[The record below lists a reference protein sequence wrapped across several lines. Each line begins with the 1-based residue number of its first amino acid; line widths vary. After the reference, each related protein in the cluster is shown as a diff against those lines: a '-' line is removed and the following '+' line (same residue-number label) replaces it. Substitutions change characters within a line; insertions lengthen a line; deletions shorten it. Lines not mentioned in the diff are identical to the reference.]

1 MFIDFVQVELIAGN
15 GGPGAIS
22 FRREKFIPKGGPN
35 GGDGGRGGHITFIV
49 NTHLNTLQDIR
60 YQRIYKAEKGQM
72 GQGGL
77 KTGRNGKDIQIAV
90 PAGTIIKISD
100 TGEVVADLTEAG
112 QQEIVCKGGKGGFG
126 NVHFK
131 SSTRQTP
138 RYAQPG
144 LPGETG
150 KFDIELK
157 VLADVGLVGL
167 PNAGKS
173 TLISSVSAA
182 RPKIADYPF
191 TTLQPHLGIVKYGE
205 YKSFVMADIPGL
217 IEGASSGK
225 GLGHQF
231 LKHIER
237 TKILIYIID
246 VNESDPQSV
255 FEILYNELRQ
265 FNPDMGL
272 KKHLIIRSKMDTVV
286 IDQKLNHW
294 ESFSEPT
301 IDISSVTHSG
311 IKLLINSIVNIINES

>member
-1 MFIDFVQVELIAGN
+1 MFIDFTQVELVAGN
-15 GGPGAIS
+15 GGPRAII

-35 GGDGGRGGHITFIV
+35 GGDGGRGGDITFIV

-60 YQRIYKAEKGQM
+60 YQRIYKAERGQP

-77 KTGRNGKDIQIAV
+77 KTGRNGKDIRIAV
-90 PAGTIIKISD
+90 PAGTIIKNSD
-100 TGEVVADLTEAG
+100 TGEIVADLTETG
-112 QQEIVCKGGKGGFG
+112 QEEIICKGGKGGLG

-182 RPKIADYPF
+182 KPKIADYPF

-246 VNESDPQSV
+246 VNEPEPQSV
-255 FEILYNELRQ
+255 FDILYNELKQ
-265 FNPDMGL
+265 FNPDMGF

-286 IDQKLNHW
+286 IDQKLSQW

-311 IKLLINSIVNIINES
+311 IKLLINSIVKIINES